1 MSDLRIQYDEEM
13 VGAGHPTKEDT
24 LNRLMLAEHDS
35 TGLHQ
40 RATLPAQEEDP
51 ATAAA
56 QGALYVKNSGGQA
69 ELFFRGAQSGA
80 VTQITKGGA
89 VSGNQAAA
97 LVGCLPAWSSA
108 EAFTMTSGEV
118 DILGSLYQVPAVLT
132 KSGQSD
138 LTASAWLYLKATP
151 PASGSGLDESC
162 LSLDLTAP
170 VWSDAYKAWYIGS
183 GRVIGVLRSD
193 ASGGLAPFSCDGRTF
208 QLSSGSIF
216 PLSTSSPATSATA
229 LGVGLPA
236 LGRLWWYGQAYLSQA
251 NAQTYWVYMGSDGTE
266 GSTAGAIAKQ
276 NAPGDYVTPFSMMT
290 DASGNVY
297 YHVYWSGTGS
307 LQIHCRGFALPAG
320 LAR

>member
-1 MSDLRIQYDEEM
+1 MPDLRIQYDEEM

-35 TGLHQ
+35 AGLHQ
-40 RATLPAQEEDP
+40 RATLVVQEDDP
-51 ATAAA
+51 DTASDQA
-56 QGALYVKNSGGQA
+56 ALYVKQSGGLA
-69 ELFFRGAQSGA
+69 ELFYRGADGGT
-80 VTQITKGGA
+80 VTQLTKEGA
-89 VSGNQAAA
+89 VSGSQAAA
-97 LVGCLPAWSSA
+97 LTGCLPAWSSA
-108 EAFTMTSGEV
+108 NVITLGSGEV
-118 DILGSLYQVPAVLT
+118 DIRGSLYQIPAALT
-132 KSGQSD
+132 KSGQSGF
-138 LTASAWLYLKATP
+138 TAFTWLYLKVYS
-151 PASGSGLDESC
+151 PASGSELDATAIA
-162 LSLDLTAP
+162 LDPTAP
-170 VWSDAYKAWYIGS
+170 QWSDAYKAWYIGTE
-183 GRVIGVLRSD
+183 RVIAVLRSD
-193 ASGGLAPFSCDGRTF
+193 ATGGVERFSCDGKIF
-208 QLSSGSIF
+208 QISSGSIF